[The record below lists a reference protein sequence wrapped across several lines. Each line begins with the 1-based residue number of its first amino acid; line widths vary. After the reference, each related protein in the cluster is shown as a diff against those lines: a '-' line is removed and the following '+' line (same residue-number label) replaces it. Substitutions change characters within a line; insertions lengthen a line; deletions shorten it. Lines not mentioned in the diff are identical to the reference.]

1 MFLHACFIPYA
12 AEKGAKSACN
22 RNPRQKAA
30 RQEQEKDVDL
40 LRGSWRHIC
49 LLIFIFQI
57 PNAGF
62 VPVGDTTVS
71 KHQAFD
77 LKEDLKI
84 TAAKAEA

>member
-1 MFLHACFIPYA
+1 
-12 AEKGAKSACN
+12 
-22 RNPRQKAA
+22 
-30 RQEQEKDVDL
+30 
-40 LRGSWRHIC
+40 
-49 LLIFIFQI
+49 
-57 PNAGF
+57 